1 MRFVSGQVELETSD
15 GLGFVV
21 EGMSGGL
28 KKYLVVI
35 VVVAMVGCLMMLHVV
50 VVEER

>member
-1 MRFVSGQVELETSD
+1 MSGSVGLETSD
-15 GLGFVV
+15 GLRYVL

-28 KKYLVVI
+28 MKYLVVI

-50 VVEER
+50 VVDER